1 MKFDYRVP
9 DFYASDPNINRFNS
23 PPDHPGPGLNKSS
36 RRIFHLQKDV
46 HKNAPADLPY
56 SVDLP
61 SRHSLD
67 PYQWDPGF
75 LCDYVVRIHHDYIQK
90 ALPVLVAMGK
100 RVTVLHGKTQVET
113 LSILDQMETLFS
125 DLKLHLFKEEQL
137 IFPYIRSLVCLE
149 KQGKTIDIT
158 RDGPL
163 YKPLAGLEEEHGLFE
178 AGMDAIRDLS
188 LDFTVPVKNSPVFSS
203 WYRALQAFREDLIQ
217 HTRLESRVLFPK
229 AIALQRKLTA

>member
-1 MKFDYRVP
+1 MKFDFGVP
-9 DFYASDPNINRFNS
+9 EFHLIDPNKNNFTRH
-23 PPDHPGPGLNKSS
+23 PDHPGPSLNKSS
-36 RRIFHLQKDV
+36 RRTFQFQKDLQK
-46 HKNAPADLPY
+46 NARAGLPY
-56 SVDLP
+56 SMDIP
-61 SRHSLD
+61 ARHSQD

-90 ALPVLVAMGK
+90 ALPVLLEMGK
-100 RVTVLHGKTQVET
+100 KVVVLHGKTRPET
-113 LSILDQMETLFS
+113 LVILDQMETLSS

-137 IFPYIRSLVCLE
+137 IFPYIRSLDCFE
-149 KQGKTIDIT
+149 KHGKTIDIT

-178 AGMDAIRDLS
+178 AGMDAIRDQS
-188 LDFTVPVKNSPVFSS
+188 HDFTVSLQNSPVFSS
-203 WYRALQAFREDLIQ
+203 WYGGLKAFREDLIQ